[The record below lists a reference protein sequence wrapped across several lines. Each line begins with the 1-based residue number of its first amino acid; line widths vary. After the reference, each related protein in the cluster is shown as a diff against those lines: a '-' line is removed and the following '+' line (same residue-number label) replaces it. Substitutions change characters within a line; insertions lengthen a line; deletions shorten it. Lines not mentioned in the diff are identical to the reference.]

1 MPEVQGQELYAAS
14 PAASMGH
21 VWADIPDDCDGTAE
35 LAVNADLLFDRNFGG
50 CEKLHSVE
58 GHIHACSRQQL
69 LEGCRSAKRHR
80 HPHPYMRG
88 RAARLESVH
97 SLEVLTDEAITG
109 A

>member
-1 MPEVQGQELYAAS
+1 MRGCEIVCDPAEPSKTSRCYRSGSGRIKSAAVMPEVQGQELYAAS

-58 GHIHACSRQQL
+58 GHIHACSSQ
-69 LEGCRSAKRHR
+69 
-80 HPHPYMRG
+80 
-88 RAARLESVH
+88 
-97 SLEVLTDEAITG
+97 
-109 A
+109 